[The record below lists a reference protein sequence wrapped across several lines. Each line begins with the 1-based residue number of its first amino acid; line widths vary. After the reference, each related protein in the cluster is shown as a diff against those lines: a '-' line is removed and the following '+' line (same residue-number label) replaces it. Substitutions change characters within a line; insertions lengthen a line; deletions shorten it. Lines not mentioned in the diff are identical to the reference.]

1 MQLIEYIAAR
11 LFALGMRILPLRC
24 ASALGAVIG
33 RLGFALDRR
42 HAERAVRQIA
52 ASFPGKS
59 DAECRALAKG
69 AFTHLGRCLG
79 EFAHVARVRAGNV
92 PRFIEM
98 RGLGTLRDLLA
109 RGRGAIFITG
119 HIGFWEL
126 TGAALAASGI
136 PLTVIAR
143 PIDNA
148 RVDAFVRRV
157 RTAGG
162 QVVVDKLGAMR
173 GALRALKD
181 GGAVGI
187 LMDQDAGKDGLFVDF
202 LGRPA
207 STIDA
212 PARLAMRTGAA
223 VVAVTSYREAST
235 ARRVLRVGDEVE
247 MASAA
252 ETAGDEEAAV
262 LENTRRMSEALAY
275 AVREHPEQWLWVHR
289 RWKTQPP
296 ETGVDSTSE
305 PPNGGA
311 GDGG

>member
-33 RLGFALDRR
+33 RLAFALDRR

-59 DAECRALAKG
+59 DAECRALAKA
-69 AFTHLGRCLG
+69 AFTHLGRCLA
-79 EFAHVARVRAGNV
+79 EFPHLPRMNASNV

-98 RGLGTLRDLLA
+98 RGLDALRDLLA
-109 RGRGAIFITG
+109 RGHGAIFITG

-143 PIDNA
+143 PIDNP

-157 RTAGG
+157 RTSGG

-173 GALRALKD
+173 GSLRALKD

-187 LMDQDAGKDGLFVDF
+187 LMDQDAGKGGLFVDF

-223 VVAVTSYREAST
+223 VVSVTSYREPAT
-235 ARRVLRVGDEVE
+235 GRRVLRVGDEVE
-247 MASAA
+247 IAGADDFG
-252 ETAGDEEAAV
+252 GDEEAAV
-262 LENTRRMSEALAY
+262 VENTRRMSAALAE
-275 AVREHPEQWLWVHR
+275 AVSERPEQWLWVHR

-296 ETGVDSTSE
+296 GPVPGETSQSSE
-305 PPNGGA
+305 GGE